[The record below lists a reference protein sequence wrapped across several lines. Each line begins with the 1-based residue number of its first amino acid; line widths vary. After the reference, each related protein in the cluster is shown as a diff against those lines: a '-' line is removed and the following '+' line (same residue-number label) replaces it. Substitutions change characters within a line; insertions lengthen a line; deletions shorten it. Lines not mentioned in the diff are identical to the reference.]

1 MGRATQLVKKK
12 DKKVDSPNISF
23 SEVRAVE
30 EGFKNELE
38 TNPKFSL
45 EVDPGNLYNFSP
57 LEKKFIKGMVDYKSL
72 KFVTGMLLNIDFED
86 GVEMYNSYAVQ
97 EEIKRINLAM
107 YARRFCSKMA
117 DLDSLGGYLTTAIT
131 DENVPVADR
140 LTGKEKLAAVR
151 LLIELNQIK
160 ANAYTNPEVIDVT
173 AIENDIKNLKVDDIK
188 TLIQNSSEDDETYMK
203 KTELISRIDKDGLL
217 TSEEVTYLRTMT
229 IDELEKILKDIED
242 KGGENETIQNK
253 D

>member
-23 SEVRAVE
+23 SEVKAVE

-45 EVDPGNLYNFSP
+45 EVDPGNLYNFTP

-131 DENVPVADR
+131 DENVPVADI
-140 LTGKEKLAAVR
+140 LTGKEKTVV
-151 LLIELNQIK
+151 LI
-160 ANAYTNPEVIDVT
+160 Y
-173 AIENDIKNLKVDDIK
+173 
-188 TLIQNSSEDDETYMK
+188 
-203 KTELISRIDKDGLL
+203 
-217 TSEEVTYLRTMT
+217 
-229 IDELEKILKDIED
+229 
-242 KGGENETIQNK
+242 
-253 D
+253 

>member
-23 SEVRAVE
+23 NEVRAVE

-45 EVDPGNLYNFSP
+45 EIDPGNLYNFSP

-160 ANAYTNPEVIDVT
+160 ANAYMNPEVIDVT

-203 KTELISRIDKDGLL
+203 KTELISKIDKDGLL

-229 IDELEKILKDIED
+229 IDELEKILKDIEG
-242 KGGENETIQNK
+242 KGGEDETIQNK